1 MAAAVPQPGSA
12 FLVIIWFLF
21 IPGHSTPGPG
31 TRANVPEG
39 GTDLP
44 HDTTTTGEV
53 DVGGS
58 VTGNVERN
66 SDRDWFAVDLG
77 AGKRYQFDLEG
88 ADTGRGT
95 LEDPRLRNI
104 YDASGSSIPNTEN
117 DDVGGSILNSRVIF
131 TPTATGTYY
140 VEATDASSTGTGTY
154 TLSVIELGA
163 NGASEADTDFPSVS
177 TISGR
182 VEVGAS
188 ATGDISTTDD
198 EDWFRVDLSS
208 WRPGATGWRRSSGAP
223 ARSRGTMT
231 SRSWRT
237 PMHRRG
243 RCSTASNG
251 CSRRGTRP
259 GRARWRRLRERI
271 GQTRRQIAGLEAQ
284 ADAAARQRGFI
295 GRELDAQRSLFEK
308 GLTELGRLLRLER
321 EAARLD
327 GQAGDIVA
335 RIAGARGR
343 IAEIE
348 IAILQLGAQRVEQAE
363 GEAREAQARENEV
376 RERLAAVRRRLES
389 MEVRAPVAGEVHG
402 MRVFALGEVVR
413 PGEPILNIVPEGAEL
428 KVMARL
434 EPIHVDQVHPGQE
447 AVLRFSAFP
456 ARTTPEYAGRV
467 ARVSANARH
476 DERSGL
482 SWYEVELVPGAAI
495 EPDGQTGIGAWPGR
509 AARMAAGWLPEGARE
524 WLRRN
529 GPDPVGDRPAERP
542 AASVAPVHARDLALT
557 PGMPVEVHL
566 RTGERS
572 PLSYLAKPL
581 TDYFS
586 RSLREE

>member
-177 TISGR
+177 TTSGR

-208 WRPGATGWRRSSGAP
+208 WRPGEP
-223 ARSRGTMT
+223 AGGGV
-231 SRSWRT
+231 
-237 PMHRRG
+237 RG
-243 RCSTASNG
+243 R
-251 CSRRGTRP
+251 RRDRV
-259 GRARWRRLRERI
+259 GR
-271 GQTRRQIAGLEAQ
+271 
-284 ADAAARQRGFI
+284 
-295 GRELDAQRSLFEK
+295 
-308 GLTELGRLLRLER
+308 
-321 EAARLD
+321 
-327 GQAGDIVA
+327 
-335 RIAGARGR
+335 
-343 IAEIE
+343 
-348 IAILQLGAQRVEQAE
+348 
-363 GEAREAQARENEV
+363 
-376 RERLAAVRRRLES
+376 
-389 MEVRAPVAGEVHG
+389 
-402 MRVFALGEVVR
+402 
-413 PGEPILNIVPEGAEL
+413 
-428 KVMARL
+428 
-434 EPIHVDQVHPGQE
+434 
-447 AVLRFSAFP
+447 
-456 ARTTPEYAGRV
+456 
-467 ARVSANARH
+467 
-476 DERSGL
+476 
-482 SWYEVELVPGAAI
+482 
-495 EPDGQTGIGAWPGR
+495 
-509 AARMAAGWLPEGARE
+509 
-524 WLRRN
+524 
-529 GPDPVGDRPAERP
+529 
-542 AASVAPVHARDLALT
+542 
-557 PGMPVEVHL
+557 
-566 RTGERS
+566 
-572 PLSYLAKPL
+572 
-581 TDYFS
+581 
-586 RSLREE
+586 